1 MHGGEVLGALD
12 LSLAGL
18 GMVAGPLSWDRD
30 FRRLRSKTLGVSLE
44 REASERERTHR
55 LTALSRDIC
64 RWFTWAR
71 VTRVAIEDIPP
82 GVPRARQRQ
91 VLQLVELRGVVRH
104 MLLEEAGLDVEFVSM
119 NAARVLLYGCRPPRG
134 LTDAE
139 RKRWL
144 TEPVL
149 AAGGRFENHNEV
161 DAFAIWNH
169 VASEAGAPS
178 YKRLLGEPTELAA
191 ARKPAKKR
199 RRARRAA

>member
-1 MHGGEVLGALD
+1 MHGEVLGALD

-18 GMVAGPLSWDRD
+18 GMVAGPLAWDRD

-44 REASERERTHR
+44 RDATERERTHR

-104 MLLEEAGLDVEFVSM
+104 VLLEEADLDVEFVPM

-149 AAGGRFENHNEV
+149 AAGGRFGNHNEV
-161 DAFAIWNH
+161 DAFAVWNS
-169 VASEAGAPS
+169 AATEAGAPG
-178 YKRLLGEPTELAA
+178 YMHLLGDPDALAA
-191 ARKPAKKR
+191 ARKPAKR
-199 RRARRAA
+199 RRVRRAA